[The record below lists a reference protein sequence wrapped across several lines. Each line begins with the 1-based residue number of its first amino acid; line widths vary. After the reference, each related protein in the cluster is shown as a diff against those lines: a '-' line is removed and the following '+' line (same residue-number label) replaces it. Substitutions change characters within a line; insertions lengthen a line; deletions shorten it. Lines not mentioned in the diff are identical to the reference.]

1 MANPILYRYAHIIAQ
16 IKLFFTCFLH
26 QTLLAL
32 RNLMRIIL
40 LTIKIIIMLPIV
52 AYGIAAF
59 TGIGVTELVEKIFVR
74 RETPQQ
80 AIAGINIPR
89 LLITAIIIGGAI
101 FFINRKLFK
110 R

>member
-1 MANPILYRYAHIIAQ
+1 MT
-16 IKLFFTCFLH
+16 IKVKSFFTCFIKKSLVVLRVLI
-26 QTLLAL
+26 TKLLL
-32 RNLMRIIL
+32 I
-40 LTIKIIIMLPIV
+40 IKIIIMAPII

-89 LLITAIIIGGAI
+89 LLITAIIIGAAI
-101 FFINRKLFK
+101 FFINKNFGK